1 MPLWAAF
8 GDSISIP
15 IFNTKSFAITNK
27 NRRGRLFCS
36 TVAVSDSDDKKSRV
50 VYESLRVLE
59 WDKLC
64 HSVSS
69 FARTSLGREATLT
82 QLWSI
87 NQTYQDSLRLLDETN
102 AAVEMQKH
110 GSCSLDLTGVDLS
123 LVKSAIREVRRASP
137 LRPNE
142 ALAVVALLQF
152 SETLQLSLRAAIKE
166 DADLYIRFMPL
177 TQMIMQLFV
186 NRSLIKSIMQVV
198 DEDGSIKDSA
208 SPALKQSRGQVQM
221 LERKLYQLMDM
232 LIRNENNESLFLE
245 VSSIQGRLCIRT
257 GADQLSFKGLLLS
270 SSGIGSVIEPLSA
283 VPLNDELQ
291 QARASVTKAE
301 EDVLLALTEKM
312 QVDLDEIEK
321 MLNGIIQL
329 DVVNARATYSLSFG
343 GTSPNIFLPQD
354 MKRSLTHEP
363 VTSKVSSSERE
374 WTIYLPKAYHPL
386 LLQQHKQKTQQAWK
400 DLESAN
406 TELRRRKLYGGNTT
420 RKGEKD
426 TNLSPSEMHVSA
438 LELAHPVPID
448 IFIARKTR
456 VLVITGPNT
465 GGKTICLKT
474 VGLAVMMAKSGL
486 HILSSEYAKVPWFD
500 SVFADIGDEQSL
512 SQSLSTFSGHLKQI
526 GNIISQ
532 STSQSLVLLDEIG
545 AGTNPLEGTALGM
558 SLLEAFAESGSLL
571 TIATT
576 HHGELKTLKYSND
589 FFENAC
595 MEFDEVKLKPTYK
608 ILWGVP
614 GRSSAINIA
623 ERLGLPGIVV
633 QNARQLY
640 GAASAEIN
648 EVIIEMERFKTQFLE
663 HVHEARHF
671 LMLSRNLHKNLLRTR
686 RKILEHCA
694 SQRFRKVQ
702 KISDAAAIA
711 RSLVHK
717 SAQQLCPS
725 ASQARSLVHKR
736 AQQLRPSASQSLHCT
751 KVGKN
756 QHVLTSNFQ
765 QTTVDKVELP
775 ATASSSVVKDIKQS
789 PRVKRTELPKVG
801 DLVHVSSFGK
811 KGTVIKVEPSKEEI
825 VVQAGN
831 MKWIM
836 KFTDIVTY

>member
-102 AAVEMQKH
+102 AAIEMQKH

-177 TQMIMQLFV
+177 TQM
-186 NRSLIKSIMQVV
+186 
-198 DEDGSIKDSA
+198 
-208 SPALKQSRGQVQM
+208 SPALKQSQGQVQM
-221 LERKLYQLMDM
+221 LERK
-232 LIRNENNESLFLE
+232 E
-245 VSSIQGRLCIRT
+245 VSSIHGRLCIRT

-406 TELRRRKLYGGNTT
+406 TELRRRKLYGGNAA

-426 TNLSPSEMHVSA
+426 TNLSPSEMQVSA

-526 GNIISQ
+526 G
-532 STSQSLVLLDEIG
+532 IG

-576 HHGELKTLKYSND
+576 HHGELKTLKYSVN
-589 FFENAC
+589 
-595 MEFDEVKLKPTYK
+595 EFIDLVLSSLSDYSC
-608 ILWGVP
+608 
-614 GRSSAINIA
+614 RSSAINIA

-717 SAQQLCPS
+717 RAQQLRPS

-765 QTTVDKVELP
+765 QTTVDKVEHP

-789 PRVKRTELPKVG
+789 PRVKRTELPNVG

-825 VVQAGN
+825 VVQVGN

>member
-102 AAVEMQKH
+102 AAIEMQKH

-177 TQMIMQLFV
+177 TQM
-186 NRSLIKSIMQVV
+186 
-198 DEDGSIKDSA
+198 
-208 SPALKQSRGQVQM
+208 SPALKQSQGQVQM
-221 LERKLYQLMDM
+221 LERK
-232 LIRNENNESLFLE
+232 E
-245 VSSIQGRLCIRT
+245 VSSIHGRLCIRT

-329 DVVNARATYSLSFG
+329 DVV
-343 GTSPNIFLPQD
+343 
-354 MKRSLTHEP
+354 
-363 VTSKVSSSERE
+363 SSSERE

-406 TELRRRKLYGGNTT
+406 TELRRRKLYGGNAA

-426 TNLSPSEMHVSA
+426 TNLSPSEMQVSA

-526 GNIISQ
+526 G
-532 STSQSLVLLDEIG
+532 IG

-717 SAQQLCPS
+717 RAQQLRPS

-765 QTTVDKVELP
+765 QTTVDKVEHP

-789 PRVKRTELPKVG
+789 PRVKRTELPNVG

-825 VVQAGN
+825 VVQVGN

>member
-102 AAVEMQKH
+102 AAIEMQKH

-177 TQMIMQLFV
+177 TQM
-186 NRSLIKSIMQVV
+186 
-198 DEDGSIKDSA
+198 
-208 SPALKQSRGQVQM
+208 SPALKQSQGQVQM

-232 LIRNENNESLFLE
+232 LIRNENNESSFLE
-245 VSSIQGRLCIRT
+245 VSSIHGRLCIRT
-257 GADQLSFKGLLLS
+257 GADQLSFKGLLLSS

-406 TELRRRKLYGGNTT
+406 TELRRRKLYGGNAA

-426 TNLSPSEMHVSA
+426 TNLSPSEMQVSA

-526 GNIISQ
+526 GNILSQ

-717 SAQQLCPS
+717 RAQQLRPS

-765 QTTVDKVELP
+765 QTTVDKVEHP

-789 PRVKRTELPKVG
+789 PRVKRTELPNVG

-825 VVQAGN
+825 VVQVGN

>member
-102 AAVEMQKH
+102 AAIEMQKH

-177 TQMIMQLFV
+177 TQM
-186 NRSLIKSIMQVV
+186 
-198 DEDGSIKDSA
+198 
-208 SPALKQSRGQVQM
+208 SPALKQSQGQVQM
-221 LERKLYQLMDM
+221 LERK
-232 LIRNENNESLFLE
+232 E
-245 VSSIQGRLCIRT
+245 VSSIHGRLCIRT

-329 DVVNARATYSLSFG
+329 DVV
-343 GTSPNIFLPQD
+343 
-354 MKRSLTHEP
+354 
-363 VTSKVSSSERE
+363 SSSERE

-406 TELRRRKLYGGNTT
+406 TELRRRKLYGGNAA

-426 TNLSPSEMHVSA
+426 TNLSPSEMQVSA

-526 GNIISQ
+526 G
-532 STSQSLVLLDEIG
+532 IG

-717 SAQQLCPS
+717 RAQQLRPS

-765 QTTVDKVELP
+765 QTTVDKVEHP

-789 PRVKRTELPKVG
+789 PRDRISRIFSPVHHAVKRTELPNVG

-825 VVQAGN
+825 VVQVGN

>member
-102 AAVEMQKH
+102 AAIEMQKH

-208 SPALKQSRGQVQM
+208 SPALKQSQGQVQM
-221 LERKLYQLMDM
+221 LERK
-232 LIRNENNESLFLE
+232 E
-245 VSSIQGRLCIRT
+245 VSSIHGRLCIRT

-329 DVVNARATYSLSFG
+329 DVV
-343 GTSPNIFLPQD
+343 
-354 MKRSLTHEP
+354 
-363 VTSKVSSSERE
+363 SSSERE

-406 TELRRRKLYGGNTT
+406 TELRRRKLYGGNAA

-426 TNLSPSEMHVSA
+426 TNLSPSEMQVSA

-526 GNIISQ
+526 G
-532 STSQSLVLLDEIG
+532 IG

-717 SAQQLCPS
+717 RAQQLRPS

-765 QTTVDKVELP
+765 QTTVDKVEHP

-789 PRVKRTELPKVG
+789 PRVKRTELPNVG

-825 VVQAGN
+825 VVQVGN

>member
-102 AAVEMQKH
+102 AAIEMQKH

-208 SPALKQSRGQVQM
+208 SPALKQSQGQVQM
-221 LERKLYQLMDM
+221 LERK
-232 LIRNENNESLFLE
+232 E
-245 VSSIQGRLCIRT
+245 VSSIHGRLCIRT
-257 GADQLSFKGLLLS
+257 GADQLSFKGLLLSS

-406 TELRRRKLYGGNTT
+406 TELRRRKLYGGNAA

-426 TNLSPSEMHVSA
+426 TNLSPSEMQVSA

-526 GNIISQ
+526 G
-532 STSQSLVLLDEIG
+532 IG

-717 SAQQLCPS
+717 RAQQLRPS

-765 QTTVDKVELP
+765 QTTVDKVEHP

-789 PRVKRTELPKVG
+789 PRVKRTELPNVG

-825 VVQAGN
+825 VVQVGN

>member
-102 AAVEMQKH
+102 AAIEMQKH

-177 TQMIMQLFV
+177 TQM
-186 NRSLIKSIMQVV
+186 
-198 DEDGSIKDSA
+198 
-208 SPALKQSRGQVQM
+208 SPALKQSQGQVQM
-221 LERKLYQLMDM
+221 LERK
-232 LIRNENNESLFLE
+232 E
-245 VSSIQGRLCIRT
+245 VSSIHGRLCIRT

-406 TELRRRKLYGGNTT
+406 TELRRRKLYGGNAA

-426 TNLSPSEMHVSA
+426 TNLSPSEMQVSA

-526 GNIISQ
+526 G
-532 STSQSLVLLDEIG
+532 IG

-717 SAQQLCPS
+717 RAQQLRPS

-765 QTTVDKVELP
+765 QTTVDKVEHP

-789 PRVKRTELPKVG
+789 PRVKRTELPNVG

-825 VVQAGN
+825 VVQVGN

>member
-102 AAVEMQKH
+102 AAIEMQKH

-177 TQMIMQLFV
+177 TQM
-186 NRSLIKSIMQVV
+186 
-198 DEDGSIKDSA
+198 
-208 SPALKQSRGQVQM
+208 SPALKQSQGQVQM

-232 LIRNENNESLFLE
+232 LIRNENNESSFLE
-245 VSSIQGRLCIRT
+245 VSSIHGRLCIRT

-329 DVVNARATYSLSFG
+329 DVV
-343 GTSPNIFLPQD
+343 
-354 MKRSLTHEP
+354 
-363 VTSKVSSSERE
+363 SSSERE

-406 TELRRRKLYGGNTT
+406 TELRRRKLYGGNAA

-426 TNLSPSEMHVSA
+426 TNLSPSEMQVSA

-526 GNIISQ
+526 G
-532 STSQSLVLLDEIG
+532 IG

-717 SAQQLCPS
+717 RAQQLRPS

-765 QTTVDKVELP
+765 QTTVDKVEHP

-789 PRVKRTELPKVG
+789 PRDRISRIFSPVHHAVKRTELPNVG

-825 VVQAGN
+825 VVQVGN

>member
-177 TQMIMQLFV
+177 TQM
-186 NRSLIKSIMQVV
+186 
-198 DEDGSIKDSA
+198 

-257 GADQLSFKGLLLS
+257 GADQLSFKGLLLSS

>member
-102 AAVEMQKH
+102 AAIEMQKH

-177 TQMIMQLFV
+177 TQM
-186 NRSLIKSIMQVV
+186 
-198 DEDGSIKDSA
+198 
-208 SPALKQSRGQVQM
+208 SPALKQSQGQVQM
-221 LERKLYQLMDM
+221 LERK
-232 LIRNENNESLFLE
+232 E
-245 VSSIQGRLCIRT
+245 VSSIHGRLCIRT

-406 TELRRRKLYGGNTT
+406 TELRRRKLYGGNAA

-426 TNLSPSEMHVSA
+426 TNLSPSEMQVSA

-526 GNIISQ
+526 G
-532 STSQSLVLLDEIG
+532 IG

-717 SAQQLCPS
+717 RAQQLRPS

-765 QTTVDKVELP
+765 QTTVDKVEHP

-789 PRVKRTELPKVG
+789 PRVV
-801 DLVHVSSFGK
+801 LV
-811 KGTVIKVEPSKEEI
+811 
-825 VVQAGN
+825 A
-831 MKWIM
+831 
-836 KFTDIVTY
+836 

>member
-102 AAVEMQKH
+102 AAIEMQKH

-208 SPALKQSRGQVQM
+208 SPALKQSQGQVQM

-232 LIRNENNESLFLE
+232 LIRNENNESSFLE
-245 VSSIQGRLCIRT
+245 VSSIHGRLCIRT
-257 GADQLSFKGLLLS
+257 GADQLSFKGLLLSS

-329 DVVNARATYSLSFG
+329 DVV
-343 GTSPNIFLPQD
+343 
-354 MKRSLTHEP
+354 
-363 VTSKVSSSERE
+363 SSSERE

-406 TELRRRKLYGGNTT
+406 TELRRRKLYGGNAA

-426 TNLSPSEMHVSA
+426 TNLSPSEMQVSA

-526 GNIISQ
+526 GNILSQ

-717 SAQQLCPS
+717 RAQQLRPS

-765 QTTVDKVELP
+765 QTTVDKVEHP

-789 PRVKRTELPKVG
+789 PRVKRTELPNVG

-825 VVQAGN
+825 VVQVGN

>member
-102 AAVEMQKH
+102 AAIEMQKH

-208 SPALKQSRGQVQM
+208 SPALKQSQGQVQM
-221 LERKLYQLMDM
+221 LERK
-232 LIRNENNESLFLE
+232 E

-257 GADQLSFKGLLLS
+257 GADQLSFKGLLLSS

-526 GNIISQ
+526 GNILSQ

-576 HHGELKTLKYSND
+576 HHGELKTLKYST
-589 FFENAC
+589 
-595 MEFDEVKLKPTYK
+595 V
-608 ILWGVP
+608 
-614 GRSSAINIA
+614 
-623 ERLGLPGIVV
+623 
-633 QNARQLY
+633 
-640 GAASAEIN
+640 
-648 EVIIEMERFKTQFLE
+648 VIIEMERFKTQFLE

-717 SAQQLCPS
+717 RAQQLRPS
-725 ASQARSLVHKR
+725 ASQARSLVYKR

>member
-221 LERKLYQLMDM
+221 LERK
-232 LIRNENNESLFLE
+232 E

-257 GADQLSFKGLLLS
+257 GADQLSFKGLLLSS

-329 DVVNARATYSLSFG
+329 DVVGVCYFSALSF
-343 GTSPNIFLPQD
+343 
-354 MKRSLTHEP
+354 
-363 VTSKVSSSERE
+363 
-374 WTIYLPKAYHPL
+374 
-386 LLQQHKQKTQQAWK
+386 
-400 DLESAN
+400 
-406 TELRRRKLYGGNTT
+406 
-420 RKGEKD
+420 
-426 TNLSPSEMHVSA
+426 
-438 LELAHPVPID
+438 
-448 IFIARKTR
+448 
-456 VLVITGPNT
+456 
-465 GGKTICLKT
+465 
-474 VGLAVMMAKSGL
+474 L
-486 HILSSEYAKVPWFD
+486 H
-500 SVFADIGDEQSL
+500 
-512 SQSLSTFSGHLKQI
+512 
-526 GNIISQ
+526 
-532 STSQSLVLLDEIG
+532 
-545 AGTNPLEGTALGM
+545 
-558 SLLEAFAESGSLL
+558 
-571 TIATT
+571 
-576 HHGELKTLKYSND
+576 
-589 FFENAC
+589 
-595 MEFDEVKLKPTYK
+595 
-608 ILWGVP
+608 
-614 GRSSAINIA
+614 
-623 ERLGLPGIVV
+623 
-633 QNARQLY
+633 
-640 GAASAEIN
+640 
-648 EVIIEMERFKTQFLE
+648 
-663 HVHEARHF
+663 
-671 LMLSRNLHKNLLRTR
+671 
-686 RKILEHCA
+686 
-694 SQRFRKVQ
+694 
-702 KISDAAAIA
+702 
-711 RSLVHK
+711 
-717 SAQQLCPS
+717 
-725 ASQARSLVHKR
+725 
-736 AQQLRPSASQSLHCT
+736 
-751 KVGKN
+751 
-756 QHVLTSNFQ
+756 
-765 QTTVDKVELP
+765 
-775 ATASSSVVKDIKQS
+775 
-789 PRVKRTELPKVG
+789 
-801 DLVHVSSFGK
+801 
-811 KGTVIKVEPSKEEI
+811 
-825 VVQAGN
+825 
-831 MKWIM
+831 
-836 KFTDIVTY
+836 

>member
-102 AAVEMQKH
+102 AAIEMQKH

-177 TQMIMQLFV
+177 TQM
-186 NRSLIKSIMQVV
+186 
-198 DEDGSIKDSA
+198 
-208 SPALKQSRGQVQM
+208 SPALKQSQGQVQM
-221 LERKLYQLMDM
+221 LERK
-232 LIRNENNESLFLE
+232 E
-245 VSSIQGRLCIRT
+245 VSSIHGRLCIRT

-406 TELRRRKLYGGNTT
+406 TELRRRKLYGGNAA

-426 TNLSPSEMHVSA
+426 TNLSPSEMQVSA

-526 GNIISQ
+526 G
-532 STSQSLVLLDEIG
+532 IG

-717 SAQQLCPS
+717 RAQQLRPS

-765 QTTVDKVELP
+765 QTTVDKVEHP

-789 PRVKRTELPKVG
+789 PRDRISRIFSPVHHAVKRTELPNVG

-825 VVQAGN
+825 VVQVGN

>member
-102 AAVEMQKH
+102 AAIEMQKH

-177 TQMIMQLFV
+177 TQM
-186 NRSLIKSIMQVV
+186 
-198 DEDGSIKDSA
+198 
-208 SPALKQSRGQVQM
+208 
-221 LERKLYQLMDM
+221 
-232 LIRNENNESLFLE
+232 E

-257 GADQLSFKGLLLS
+257 GADQLSFKGLLLSS

-526 GNIISQ
+526 GNILSQ

-576 HHGELKTLKYSND
+576 HHGELKTLKYST
-589 FFENAC
+589 
-595 MEFDEVKLKPTYK
+595 V
-608 ILWGVP
+608 
-614 GRSSAINIA
+614 
-623 ERLGLPGIVV
+623 
-633 QNARQLY
+633 
-640 GAASAEIN
+640 
-648 EVIIEMERFKTQFLE
+648 VIIEMERFKTQFLE

-717 SAQQLCPS
+717 RAQQLRPS
-725 ASQARSLVHKR
+725 ASQARSLVYKR

>member
-102 AAVEMQKH
+102 AAIEMQKH

-208 SPALKQSRGQVQM
+208 SPALKQSQGQVQM
-221 LERKLYQLMDM
+221 LERK
-232 LIRNENNESLFLE
+232 E
-245 VSSIQGRLCIRT
+245 VSSIHGRLCIRT

-329 DVVNARATYSLSFG
+329 DVV
-343 GTSPNIFLPQD
+343 
-354 MKRSLTHEP
+354 
-363 VTSKVSSSERE
+363 SSSERE

-406 TELRRRKLYGGNTT
+406 TELRRRKLYGGNAA

-426 TNLSPSEMHVSA
+426 TNLSPSEMQVSA

-526 GNIISQ
+526 G
-532 STSQSLVLLDEIG
+532 IG

-717 SAQQLCPS
+717 RAQQLRPS

-765 QTTVDKVELP
+765 QTTVDKVEHP

-789 PRVKRTELPKVG
+789 PRDRISRIFSPVHHAVKRTELPNVG

-825 VVQAGN
+825 VVQVGN

>member
-102 AAVEMQKH
+102 AAIEMQKH

-208 SPALKQSRGQVQM
+208 SPALKQSQGQVQM
-221 LERKLYQLMDM
+221 LERK
-232 LIRNENNESLFLE
+232 E
-245 VSSIQGRLCIRT
+245 VSSIHGRLCIRT

-406 TELRRRKLYGGNTT
+406 TELRRRKLYGGNAA

-426 TNLSPSEMHVSA
+426 TNLSPSEMQVSA

-526 GNIISQ
+526 G
-532 STSQSLVLLDEIG
+532 IG

-717 SAQQLCPS
+717 RAQQLRPS

-765 QTTVDKVELP
+765 QTTVDKVEHP

-789 PRVKRTELPKVG
+789 PRVKRTELPNVG

-825 VVQAGN
+825 VVQVGN

>member
-102 AAVEMQKH
+102 AAIEMQKH

-177 TQMIMQLFV
+177 TQM
-186 NRSLIKSIMQVV
+186 
-198 DEDGSIKDSA
+198 
-208 SPALKQSRGQVQM
+208 
-221 LERKLYQLMDM
+221 LYQLMDM
-232 LIRNENNESLFLE
+232 LIRNENNESSFLE
-245 VSSIQGRLCIRT
+245 VSSIHGRLCIRT
-257 GADQLSFKGLLLS
+257 GADQLSFKGLLLSS

-406 TELRRRKLYGGNTT
+406 TELRRRKLYGGNAA

-426 TNLSPSEMHVSA
+426 TNLSPSEMQVSA

-526 GNIISQ
+526 GNILSQ

-717 SAQQLCPS
+717 RAQQLRPS

-765 QTTVDKVELP
+765 QTTVDKVEHP

-789 PRVKRTELPKVG
+789 PRVKRTELPNVG

-825 VVQAGN
+825 VVQVGN